1 MIAQPHPGPVL
12 RVGRDRKGHWIVQ
25 HSRGLIEGIFV
36 SRQAALQFA
45 RQEAHGLPGTRIA
58 YVGALLTST
67 LGG

>member
-1 MIAQPHPGPVL
+1 MIASTHPGPVL

-36 SRQAALQFA
+36 SREAALHFA

-58 YVGALLTST
+58 LVRALLTSA
-67 LGG
+67 LGR